1 MSITAPAV
9 LGMRMAKTLQC
20 DFTLLQ
26 MQLSAVVMGK
36 YRAQSCQLQELPVCA
51 RIETNATV
59 STYHSAAFT
68 QTSSQPPIF

>member
-9 LGMRMAKTLQC
+9 LGIRMAKTLQC

-26 MQLSAVVMGK
+26 MQLSAAVMGICG
-36 YRAQSCQLQELPVCA
+36 AESCQLQELPVCA

-59 STYHSAAFT
+59 STNHSTVIA
-68 QTSSQPPIF
+68 QISPQPSIF